1 MMGMR
6 FVEDMMTHTLVSET
20 LTEYEANKPND
31 ITSGYNT
38 TASNVMVP
46 GGILNAMI
54 KVFLSDRIGLGLS
67 KKGEIYTEVKGD
79 GRGEIVAMLYS
90 PREKKMQACVFQ
102 AADPTNRRNLISNGV
117 SKIPYYIAIPCMLH
131 QRIKDAYKELEDAWN
146 EIASDVNV
154 SGMPVL
160 RKSAGAGLVIDSI
173 VATNEEFVESVGMIE
188 SMGIIPGEIYDYTP
202 ELLNGKKGT
211 FFMTEAIP
219 KPKDEDPM
227 AKADAVTYQEEM
239 RNLKEDMYPLVKE
252 YYESLSDADKAL
264 VPDEEKL
271 GIYIPTQMFRNIVK
285 IVADG
290 LKNQDMDSQNI
301 LLKGPPGVGKS
312 VMAVALAY
320 VFSMPYRFTQSYKT
334 ADASEYIGTTVAD
347 NGVLKTNVE
356 TPFAQTVLHG
366 GVHMDDDNNYAAE
379 GEGTVKNSILIAP
392 YTLKLADG
400 TMAKRHP
407 FSIFMM
413 SANPDMKGAR
423 PINEAAKDRYCVIID
438 MKKLTQNELVRM
450 VKERSHY
457 TDETMLVRMTEAWE
471 KVNEHV
477 IQTGESADLLT
488 PRSLVNW
495 AKQTRI
501 IGNPLEASRYNLLG
515 ALCASEQY
523 CEDVY
528 NTVLRP
534 LFGERM

>member
-67 KKGEIYTEVKGD
+67 KKSEIYTEVKGD

-117 SKIPYYIAIPCMLH
+117 SKIPYYIAIPCMIH

-146 EIASDVNV
+146 EIASDVNA

-227 AKADAVTYQEEM
+227 AKADTVTYQEEM

>member
-146 EIASDVNV
+146 EIASDVNA

>member
-54 KVFLSDRIGLGLS
+54 KVFLLDRIGLGLS

-146 EIASDVNV
+146 EIASDVNA

>member
-146 EIASDVNV
+146 EIASDVNA

-488 PRSLVNW
+488 PRSLVHW

>member
-146 EIASDVNV
+146 EIASDVNA

-160 RKSAGAGLVIDSI
+160 HKSAGAGLVIDSI

>member
-146 EIASDVNV
+146 EIASDVNA

-227 AKADAVTYQEEM
+227 AKADTVTYQEEM

>member
-146 EIASDVNV
+146 EIASDVNA

-334 ADASEYIGTTVAD
+334 ADASEYIGTTLAD

>member
-146 EIASDVNV
+146 EIASDVNA

-457 TDETMLVRMTEAWE
+457 TDETMLVRMTESWE

>member
-117 SKIPYYIAIPCMLH
+117 SKIPYYIAIPCMIH

-146 EIASDVNV
+146 EIASDVNA

-227 AKADAVTYQEEM
+227 AKADTVTYQEEM

-366 GVHMDDDNNYAAE
+366 GVHMHDDNNYAAE

>member
-46 GGILNAMI
+46 GGIPNAMI

-117 SKIPYYIAIPCMLH
+117 SKIPYYIAIPCMIH

-146 EIASDVNV
+146 EIASDVNA

-227 AKADAVTYQEEM
+227 AKADTVTYQEEM